1 MSPWSLSPVKILF
14 TWQILYSA
22 TSHPRLRSSYFQ
34 FVTFII
40 LYYEKNMMPP
50 CVQNNLAKLSCWII
64 QMIGLELSQKQ
75 QRLMIKIE
83 INPVNISTNTCLQN
97 SLTKNKEHCAQFLL
111 IHMNHTLMHACT
123 GCGWISV
130 YKVYHESK
138 CVCKRKSGRLK
149 L

>member
-97 SLTKNKEHCAQFLL
+97 SLTKNKEHCAQLSSCSHESHL
-111 IHMNHTLMHACT
+111 NACT
-123 GCGWISV
+123 GMWV
-130 YKVYHESK
+130 NK
-138 CVCKRKSGRLK
+138 CFVKYITNPNVFARENRVGK

>member
-1 MSPWSLSPVKILF
+1 MSPWSLSLVKILF
-14 TWQILYSA
+14 TWEILYSA
-22 TSHPRLRSSYFQ
+22 TSRPCLRSSYFQ

-40 LYYEKNMMPP
+40 LYYEKNMMLH
-50 CVQNNLAKLSCWII
+50 CVQNNLAKLGCWIV
-64 QMIGLELSQKQ
+64 QMIGLKLSQKQ

-97 SLTKNKEHCAQFLL
+97 SLTKNKEHCAQLSSCSHL
-111 IHMNHTLMHACT
+111 NAWT